1 MNTRIHLAFV
11 TLAACALTA
20 CTSSAPAPNAAT
32 TQVARKATPCD
43 APLPVADGEASW
55 TVEGFE
61 GAGETQLLITK
72 RQPVKRCS
80 PSVVQSRRA
89 TLDALR

>member
-1 MNTRIHLAFV
+1 MIRRIHVTLLALAAC
-11 TLAACALTA
+11 TLAACSSPAGAPVAPKPQTA
-20 CTSSAPAPNAAT
+20 RN
-32 TQVARKATPCD
+32 ATPCD
-43 APLPVADGEASW
+43 APLPVRDGEASW

-80 PSVVQSRRA
+80 PAVVQSRTA